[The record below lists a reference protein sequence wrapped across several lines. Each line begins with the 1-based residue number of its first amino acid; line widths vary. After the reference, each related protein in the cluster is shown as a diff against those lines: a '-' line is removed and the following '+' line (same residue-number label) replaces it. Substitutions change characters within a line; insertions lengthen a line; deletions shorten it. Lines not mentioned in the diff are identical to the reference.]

1 MNFFSREGLKILAI
15 TFAVSF
21 LLGGIVFVVGFC
33 MIIDLLAK

>member
-21 LLGGIVFVVGFC
+21 LLGGIVAIVGFT
-33 MIIDLLAK
+33 MIVDLMAK